1 MFSATKGE
9 TPAMQLSKY
18 LLLLIAAAAA
28 GCSKPTAEEYFAR
41 AQKDAQA
48 AASAA
53 DTLRTLEALRT
64 AFQPALGGFESV
76 IREYPHHPLAEAAL
90 FEIANIKNSN
100 LHMPQD
106 AIDGY
111 ALYCRQY
118 PSGEKTALA
127 MFLIGYLYN
136 NDLHNTDSAAAA
148 YRRFLDRYPDSDMA
162 ASARFEL
169 NTLGL
174 NPEEALPLPKEEP
187 AAKRR
192 TRPKAAT

>member
-1 MFSATKGE
+1 MK
-9 TPAMQLSKY
+9 LY
-18 LLLLIAAAAA
+18 LLILIAAASA
-28 GCSKPTAEEYFAR
+28 GCGKPTAEEYFAR

-48 AASAA
+48 AASIA
-53 DTLRTLEALRT
+53 DTLRSPDALRG
-64 AFQPALGGFESV
+64 AFQPALIGFESV
-76 IREYPHHPLAEAAL
+76 VREYPHHPLAEAAL

-100 LHMPQD
+100 LHMPQE

-136 NDLHNTDSAAAA
+136 NELHNTDSAGVA

-169 NTLGL
+169 NNLGK

-187 AAKRR
+187 TARR
-192 TRPKAAT
+192 KNQPKAAT

>member
-1 MFSATKGE
+1 MKWTI
-9 TPAMQLSKY
+9 
-18 LLLLIAAAAA
+18 LLLIAASAA

-53 DTLRTLEALRT
+53 DTLRAPDALRS
-64 AFQPALGGFESV
+64 AFQPALNSFESV
-76 IREYPHHPLAEAAL
+76 IREYPQHPLAEAAL
-90 FEIANIKNSN
+90 FEIANIRNSN
-100 LHMPQD
+100 LHMPKE

-111 ALYCRQY
+111 ADYCRRY
-118 PSGEKTALA
+118 PSGQKTALA

-136 NDLHNTDSAAAA
+136 NELHNIDSAAAA

-169 NTLGL
+169 NTLGKT
-174 NPEEALPLPKEEP
+174 PEDALPLPKENP
-187 AAKRR
+187 PAKRKNQ
-192 TRPKAAT
+192 PKAAT